1 MCILS
6 WQSKIMTRASRIYYS
21 TCPVGAFTVRGEE
34 EGVEF
39 HSLGQVAREVS
50 GANELWLALVLT
62 HDALQTLGP
71 PQLAGGW
78 FV

>member
-1 MCILS
+1 MQDMGNLCCI
-6 WQSKIMTRASRIYYS
+6 TTDVFA
-21 TCPVGAFTVRGEE
+21 GAFTVRGE

-62 HDALQTLGP
+62 HEALQTLGP
-71 PQLAGGW
+71 PQLAGGCGP
-78 FV
+78 